1 VPNINPRNTLQIL
14 ILFTFVALITFL
26 PSWHFMPKVVV
37 WFMDGQRLLELL
49 LLGLILLD
57 AVFNKPNQAIFKPVN
72 YALFALLGLGTIS
85 SFLAQSPRHAFLEL
99 TTFVGLCYFA
109 WFVAKQYY
117 ARPQLLLKR
126 LGIALWLGI
135 LLIMLSFYV
144 GYITA
149 TIFKTPLQWPLP
161 LKGFTNV
168 RHFNQFQLWS
178 LGLVCLPLLDHSPN
192 LGLALKK
199 STRIW
204 LHIALVFWWVL
215 LFYSSSRGVL
225 LAWLVGIFCIAIIYK
240 KLAWPFIRVQLLLF
254 AAGYAVYD
262 FLFKIV
268 PMLRESILVT
278 GTIMRETANDRIGLW
293 QLALNLAQHNPI
305 FGVGPIHYAWHS
317 TSNAHPHNSVLQLA
331 SEWGLPATI
340 IILGLISYGIY
351 SWLKRFN
358 LSALQTDTKL
368 NSSLVVVLFF
378 TLVANAAYSLVDG
391 VIVMPLSHVMMFTVI
406 GLMIGHYAQ
415 GTATLTVNKSL
426 YRQII
431 AGVCLITLVW
441 SSLPE
446 ILQGLSGNQ
455 KGFTI
460 GYTSAGPRF
469 WRESK

>member
-305 FGVGPIHYAWHS
+305 FGVGPIHTH
-317 TSNAHPHNSVLQLA
+317 
-331 SEWGLPATI
+331 
-340 IILGLISYGIY
+340 
-351 SWLKRFN
+351 
-358 LSALQTDTKL
+358 
-368 NSSLVVVLFF
+368 
-378 TLVANAAYSLVDG
+378 
-391 VIVMPLSHVMMFTVI
+391 
-406 GLMIGHYAQ
+406 
-415 GTATLTVNKSL
+415 
-426 YRQII
+426 II
-431 AGVCLITLVW
+431 ACYNWLVNGACLL
-441 SSLPE
+441 
-446 ILQGLSGNQ
+446 
-455 KGFTI
+455 
-460 GYTSAGPRF
+460 R
-469 WRESK
+469 